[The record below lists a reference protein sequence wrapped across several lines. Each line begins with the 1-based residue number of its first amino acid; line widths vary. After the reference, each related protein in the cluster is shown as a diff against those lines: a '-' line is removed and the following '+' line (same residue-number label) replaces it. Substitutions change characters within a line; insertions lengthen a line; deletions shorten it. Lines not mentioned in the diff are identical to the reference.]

1 MINSLKKNNEIVDLY
16 NLDILTENT
25 EDLEKEL
32 NLDSI
37 IFEIDD
43 DNDNG
48 PKTLDDFKELFYKY
62 MSQFDS

>member
-16 NLDILTENT
+16 NLDVLTEDT
-25 EDLEKEL
+25 ENLEKEL
-32 NLDSI
+32 DRDSI

-43 DNDNG
+43 DNDNE

-62 MSQFDS
+62 MS

>member
-1 MINSLKKNNEIVDLY
+1 MINSLKKNSEIVDLY
-16 NLDILTENT
+16 NLDLFTEDT

-32 NLDSI
+32 NRDSI

-62 MSQFDS
+62 MS

>member
-43 DNDNG
+43 DNDNDNG

-62 MSQFDS
+62 MS

>member
-62 MSQFDS
+62 MS

>member
-1 MINSLKKNNEIVDLY
+1 MISSLKKNNEIVDLY
-16 NLDILTENT
+16 NLDILIEDT

-32 NLDSI
+32 NRDII

-43 DNDNG
+43 DNDNE

-62 MSQFDS
+62 MS

>member
-16 NLDILTENT
+16 NLDILTEDIEN
-25 EDLEKEL
+25 LEKEL
-32 NLDSI
+32 DRDII

-43 DNDNG
+43 DNDNE

-62 MSQFDS
+62 MS

>member
-1 MINSLKKNNEIVDLY
+1 MINSLKKNSEIVDLY
-16 NLDILTENT
+16 NLDILTEDT

-43 DNDNG
+43 GNDNE

-62 MSQFDS
+62 MS